1 MKLNMPRLSSQPHP
15 LVDIMER
22 CRSRSDPS
30 ITPTSR
36 CCQRGSQR
44 HTSRL
49 GGAKD
54 HDLTRIEAKYG
65 PCVAGDEPTEVFVVE
80 SDGKPIGLIQRYRID
95 DYPDWEHAVAVGSA
109 PENAVGIDYL
119 IGIETLLGQGL
130 GPRIIDQFVREAWSR
145 YPDAPAV
152 VADVLQANRRSWR
165 ALEKGGFERT
175 WAGTIHSDDP
185 SDDGPVYLYVRR
197 RPSS

>member
-1 MKLNMPRLSSQPHP
+1 MSIAFRPLDHSDFPMLSAWLAAPH
-15 LVDIMER
+15 VATWWRE
-22 CRSRSDPS
+22 
-30 ITPTSR
+30 
-36 CCQRGSQR
+36 
-44 HTSRL
+44 
-49 GGAKD
+49 D

-80 SDGKPIGLIQRYRID
+80 SDGKPIGLIQRYRIE
-95 DYPDWEHAVAVGSA
+95 DYPDWERAVAVGSA

-119 IGIETLLGQGL
+119 IGIETLLGRGL
-130 GPRIIDQFVREAWSR
+130 GPLIIDQFVREAWSR